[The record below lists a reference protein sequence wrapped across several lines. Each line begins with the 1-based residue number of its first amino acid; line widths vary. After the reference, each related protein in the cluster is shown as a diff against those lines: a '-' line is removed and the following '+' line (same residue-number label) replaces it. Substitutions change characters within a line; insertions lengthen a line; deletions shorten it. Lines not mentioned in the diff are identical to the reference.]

1 MYSREESYD
10 TAWLKAERDLA
21 TSGYVLPLESLAT
34 PSSEDDILSILDEKI
49 LKHIQRNPNPTK
61 LEDYQPGASR
71 ALVLDAL
78 KKVAKSPK
86 PSQKHD
92 E

>member
-1 MYSREESYD
+1 MYIRNESYV

-21 TSGYVLPLESLAT
+21 TSGYTTSPDQSST
-34 PSSEDDILSILDEKI
+34 PSAADDIIPELDKEDMK
-49 LKHIQRNPNPTK
+49 KFRYNPNPAK
-61 LEDYQPGASR
+61 LEDYQPGASQT
-71 ALVLDAL
+71 LVLDAL

-86 PSQKHD
+86 PCEKHS